1 MVKEL
6 FPMIFGDSYWLR
18 IRYDADHDID
28 RFTARTAL
36 VAITDFHDAI

>member
-6 FPMIFGDSYWLR
+6 FPMIFGNSHSLR
-18 IRYDADHDID
+18 IRYDAEYDID
-28 RFTARTAL
+28 RFIARTAL